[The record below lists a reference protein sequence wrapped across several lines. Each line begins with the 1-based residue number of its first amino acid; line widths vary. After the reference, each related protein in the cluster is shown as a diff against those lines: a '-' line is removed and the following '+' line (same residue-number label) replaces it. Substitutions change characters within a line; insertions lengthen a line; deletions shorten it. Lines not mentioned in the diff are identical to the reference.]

1 VRRVLRWTLGIGLG
15 LVILLIAVVGAI
27 FTLADRYDL
36 GPLAA
41 GRLTTSLGREVT
53 IGSLYVTPGRWLH
66 VELRD
71 FRLANLPGGTQPVM
85 ATVTTASAEIEAM
98 SLLYGPLVMRGLTVN
113 GLQVLLE
120 HTSDDRK
127 NWKFGADARTAL
139 PQPSDRSS
147 FPTLFDAQV
156 TGDVVFR
163 TSSGNPLDTHME
175 RLRLRTE
182 ATDKPVQL
190 DGIGSYNATP
200 IKLEAEFASLDA
212 FRNAA
217 IPYPARIDATSGD
230 TTLRFHGTMTDPL
243 NLDGAEGQLE
253 LVAPTTKAILQIA
266 GTSSDFDASLRLA
279 GAFEHVGPLWHVSQA
294 VGALN
299 ENAITAA
306 DLKLIEGP
314 HGTPDDL
321 TVDLA
326 LDHLDANVLLTAK
339 KNGSAADA
347 DVPFTVDRAPDML
360 IAAKVAAHELTY
372 RGIHSSD
379 VTFSGSLK
387 PGRIA
392 VDVISLDYLGASFR
406 ASGQIDAV
414 AGPADANGGH
424 VTANVDMMH
433 MDIQTLR
440 KLLAAGELPLL
451 GRIDGRVLVEAV
463 GATLN
468 EAAHKARLS
477 AVFAMDSGSISR
489 RVIELASTDARTI
502 FRKAAG
508 MSPISCLVGV
518 VDIRGGV
525 GTLSP
530 LRIRSADGTI
540 TGRGS
545 FDIYRHQ
552 IDITVASEARTTSL
566 FALDV
571 PIRVTGL
578 FASPTIRPAA
588 LSAAGRAQLS
598 AGDNVSRL
606 LPGLQPFARRSPC
619 LSTRAG

>member
-1 VRRVLRWTLGIGLG
+1 VRRVLRWILGIGLG

-41 GRLTTSLGREVT
+41 RRLTTSLERQVT

-98 SLLYGPLVMRGLTVN
+98 SLLYGPLVMRGLSVN

-120 HTSDDRK
+120 RTSDDRK

-163 TSSGNPLDTHME
+163 TSSGNPLDTHMD

-190 DGIGSYNATP
+190 DGIGSYNAVP

-230 TTLRFHGTMTDPL
+230 TTLRFQGTMTDPL
-243 NLDGAEGQLE
+243 NLDGANGQLE

-266 GTSSDFDASLRLA
+266 GTSSDFDASLRLV

-294 VGALN
+294 VGTLN

-306 DLKLIEGP
+306 DLELIEGP
-314 HGTPDDL
+314 HGKPDDL

-326 LDHLDANVLLTAK
+326 LDHLDANGLLTAK

-372 RGIHSSD
+372 GGIHSSD

-414 AGPADANGGH
+414 PGPAENGGH
-424 VTANVDMMH
+424 VTANVDMIH
-433 MDIQTLR
+433 MDVQELR
-440 KLLAAGELPLL
+440 KLLAASDLPLL
-451 GRIDGRVLVEAV
+451 GRLDGRVLVEAV

-468 EAAHKARLS
+468 EAARKARLS

-489 RVIELASTDARTI
+489 QMIELASTDARTL

-518 VDIRGGV
+518 VDVRGGV

-578 FASPTIRPAA
+578 FASPTIRPAT

-619 LSTRAG
+619 LSTRAE

>member
-1 VRRVLRWTLGIGLG
+1 MGLG
-15 LVILLIAVVGAI
+15 LVVLLIAVVGAI
-27 FTLADRYDL
+27 LALGDRYDL

-41 GRLTTSLGREVT
+41 GRLTTSLEREVT
-53 IGSLYVTPGRWLH
+53 IGSLHVTPGRWLR

-71 FRLANLPGGTQPVM
+71 FQLANLPGGTQPVM
-85 ATVTTASAEIEAM
+85 TTVTTASAEIEAM
-98 SLLYGPLVMRGLTVN
+98 SLLYGPLVVRGLTVN

-127 NWKFGADARTAL
+127 NWKFGAAARTAS
-139 PQPSDRSS
+139 PRPSDRSR
-147 FPTLFDAQV
+147 FPTLFDAQIA
-156 TGDVVFR
+156 GDVVFR
-163 TSSGNPLDTHME
+163 TSSGRLLATHVD
-175 RLRLRTE
+175 RFQLHTE
-182 ATDKPVQL
+182 ATDKPVRL
-190 DGIGSYNATP
+190 DGIGSYNGIP
-200 IKLEAEFASLDA
+200 IRLEADLASLNALRDA
-212 FRNAA
+212 AM
-217 IPYPARIDATSGD
+217 PYPARISATSGD
-230 TTLRFHGTMTDPL
+230 TTLHFQGTMTEPL
-243 NLDGAEGQLE
+243 DVDGAKGQLE
-253 LVAPTTKAILQIA
+253 LVAPTAAAILQIA
-266 GTSSDFDASLRLA
+266 GASGDFDASLRLV
-279 GAFEHVGPLWHVSQA
+279 GPFEHDGPLWHVSQA
-294 VGALN
+294 VGTLN
-299 ENAITAA
+299 EDAITAA
-306 DLKLIEGP
+306 DAKLVEGP
-314 HGTPDDL
+314 RGKPDDL

-326 LDHLDANVLLTAK
+326 FDRLDANVLLADK
-339 KNGSAADA
+339 KKGSIAGA
-347 DVPFTVDRAPDML
+347 DVPLTIDRAPDML

-372 RGIHSSD
+372 AGIHGSD
-379 VTFSGSLK
+379 MTFSGSLE
-387 PGRIA
+387 PGRIV
-392 VDVISLDYLGASFR
+392 VDVLSLDYLGAPFR

-414 AGPADANGGH
+414 PGPAGSDGGR
-424 VTANVDMMH
+424 VTANVDITH
-433 MDIQTLR
+433 MDVQALR
-440 KLLAAGELPLL
+440 RLLAAGDLPLL
-451 GRIDGRVLVEAV
+451 GRIDGRVLVEAT

-468 EAAHKARLS
+468 EAARGARLS

-489 RVIELASTDARTI
+489 QIVELASTDARMI
-502 FRKAAG
+502 FRNATG

-525 GTLSP
+525 GTVSP

-552 IDITVASEARTTSL
+552 IDITVASEARTTSV

-578 FASPTIRPAA
+578 FASPTIRPAT